1 MVDSNWYRQVTKGA
15 DRLVERIRKLITYT
29 QREWDR
35 TVGWGKVPIAYSK
48 EWSNYEIS
56 RAKKI
61 LENGEVKNETL
72 HTQTK

>member
-1 MVDSNWYRQVTKGA
+1 MSKELESWPNK
-15 DRLVERIRKLITYT
+15 YT

-72 HTQTK
+72 HTQPSRTEETDNTDD

>member
-1 MVDSNWYRQVTKGA
+1 MSKESENYPNK
-15 DRLVERIRKLITYT
+15 YT

-35 TVGWGKVPIAYSK
+35 TVGWGKVPIKYSK

-61 LENGEVKNETL
+61 IENGEVKNEVL
-72 HTQTK
+72 HTQTDKVDGTDNTDS

>member
-1 MVDSNWYRQVTKGA
+1 MSKELESWPNK
-15 DRLVERIRKLITYT
+15 YT

-61 LENGEVKNETL
+61 LKNGEVKNETL
-72 HTQTK
+72 HTQTSRTEETDNTDN

>member
-1 MVDSNWYRQVTKGA
+1 MSKESENYPNK
-15 DRLVERIRKLITYT
+15 YT

-35 TVGWGKVPIAYSK
+35 TVGWGKVPIKYSK

-61 LENGEVKNETL
+61 IENGEVKNEVL
-72 HTQTK
+72 HTQTDKVDETDNTDS